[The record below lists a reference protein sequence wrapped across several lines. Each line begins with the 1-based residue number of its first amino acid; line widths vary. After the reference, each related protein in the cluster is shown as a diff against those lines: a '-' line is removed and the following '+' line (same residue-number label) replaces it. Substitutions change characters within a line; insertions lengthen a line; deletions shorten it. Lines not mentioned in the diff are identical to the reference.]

1 VKSSLSTLGV
11 GLLLFGIFAGVWLA
25 SPATLS
31 AATKGEQLRQA
42 MADIALLNSQLM
54 QRKADA
60 ADIRES
66 LAARCEAFKDEVR
79 RTTSE
84 MAIETESEAKNVPRI
99 WYDLMLIAEIQA
111 YMNRYAQKIRY
122 YRVAIDRLS
131 YLYQQADDDLKIVT
145 TLSGMKIDA
154 LLSQTG
160 KILEAYLP
168 DAQTLVIQP
177 DSLTFD
183 PPETI
188 WRTLAAER

>member
-1 VKSSLSTLGV
+1 MKLSLSTLGP
-11 GLLLFGIFAGVWLA
+11 GLLLGIFVGVWLA
-25 SPATLS
+25 CPATLS
-31 AATKGEQLRQA
+31 AATKSEQLRQA
-42 MADIALLNSQLM
+42 MAEIALLNSQLM

-66 LAARCEAFKDEVR
+66 LAARCEEFKNEFR
-79 RTTSE
+79 RTKGE
-84 MAIETESEAKNVPRI
+84 MAVETESEAKNIPRI

-160 KILEAYLP
+160 KVLEAYLP
-168 DAQTLVIQP
+168 DAQTLVIHP
-177 DSLTFD
+177 DSLVID
-183 PPETI
+183 PPETV

>member
-1 VKSSLSTLGV
+1 MKLSLSTLGL
-11 GLLLFGIFAGVWLA
+11 GLLLGIFAGVWLA
-25 SPATLS
+25 FPATLS
-31 AATKGEQLRQA
+31 AATKSEQLRQA

-54 QRKADA
+54 QRRADA

-66 LAARCEAFKDEVR
+66 LAARCEEFKNEFR
-79 RTTSE
+79 RTKSE
-84 MAIETESEAKNVPRI
+84 MAIETESEAKNVPKI
-99 WYDLMLIAEIQA
+99 WYDMMLIAEIQA
-111 YMNRYAQKIRY
+111 YMSRYAQKIRY

-160 KILEAYLP
+160 KILETYLP

>member
-1 VKSSLSTLGV
+1 MKLSLSTLGP
-11 GLLLFGIFAGVWLA
+11 GLLFGIFVGVWLA
-25 SPATLS
+25 CPATLS
-31 AATKGEQLRQA
+31 AATKSEQLRQA
-42 MADIALLNSQLM
+42 MAEIALLNSQLM

-66 LAARCEAFKDEVR
+66 LAARCEEFKNEFR
-79 RTTSE
+79 RTKGE
-84 MAIETESEAKNVPRI
+84 MAVETESEAKNIPRI

-160 KILEAYLP
+160 KVLEAYLP
-168 DAQTLVIQP
+168 DAQTLVIHP
-177 DSLTFD
+177 DSLVID
-183 PPETI
+183 PPETV